1 MPSVRNKVDGS
12 AEKRGAD
19 MGGYGNV
26 PILFGSILGGLIV
39 IAILIRVWP
48 VNRAP

>member
-1 MPSVRNKVDGS
+1 
-12 AEKRGAD
+12 

>member
-1 MPSVRNKVDGS
+1 
-12 AEKRGAD
+12 

-26 PILFGSILGGLIV
+26 PILFGCIAGGLIV

-48 VNRAP
+48 TNKAT

>member
-1 MPSVRNKVDGS
+1 
-12 AEKRGAD
+12 

-26 PILFGSILGGLIV
+26 PILFGSILGALIV

-48 VNRAP
+48 ASNTP